1 MPVTKVQSSTCLT
14 PGSWLAAGPDF
25 VNPKLSSR
33 RSSSVNVPTEVKK
46 RRKKA
51 RLSQAEVAA
60 EIGRSQFW
68 VSLVE
73 RGQTVVDKN
82 AFQWIIIAIDRA
94 AERKTAI

>member
-1 MPVTKVQSSTCLT
+1 MSL
-14 PGSWLAAGPDF
+14 
-25 VNPKLSSR
+25 
-33 RSSSVNVPTEVKK
+33 PTEMKK
-46 RRKKA
+46 RRTKA

-82 AFQWIIIAIDRA
+82 AIQRIIVAIDRA
-94 AERKTAI
+94 AERKTAIADAVARVNDEFDAKREALEITADVGQ